1 MNATEIDA
9 FNSKHTNVKHITHM
23 RRRWD
28 TSQNFCLV
36 FINELKKQLFITLKT
51 TINFE
56 KKWKTLLEISSFYTK
71 LPKTKITWG
80 TVPEIWSTTGEIIF
94 CHFTT
99 LTTWKIKI
107 LKKWKKHQSCD
118 HVYILRYECNRHEFL
133 SFWAILCPFTPQL
146 TPKIKIWNKC
156 KKKLDIL
163 SYYTCVP

>member
-51 TINFE
+51 TITFE

-107 LKKWKKHQSCD
+107 LKKWKKHQRWHHFNYLYQKLWSCI
-118 HVYILRYECNRHEFL
+118 HPEIWVQQTWIFVILGHSL
-133 SFWAILCPFTPQL
+133 PFYPTID
-146 TPKIKIWNKC
+146 PKNKN
-156 KKKLDIL
+156 LE
-163 SYYTCVP
+163 